1 MAKSKFTVE
10 EVKPIKPDG
19 AKYVL
24 EMTGINS
31 IGNRYGF
38 SEEELTEHWL
48 TITRA
53 LDTTKK

>member
-1 MAKSKFTVE
+1 MAKSKFAIE
-10 EVKPIKPDG
+10 EIKPDQQGG

-24 EMTGINS
+24 VMDGIKN
-31 IGNRYGF
+31 IGNRYAF
-38 SEEELTEHWL
+38 SEEELTELWL

>member
-10 EVKPIKPDG
+10 EVKPIKADG

-38 SEEELTEHWL
+38 SEEELTELWL